1 MANAP
6 GRPSKACDVCKKQKI
21 RCSGERPSFLSSH
34 LDPVVLSA
42 LPRIEPASN
51 HDVFEGI
58 SPSLVNTL
66 VELYFDNVYQ
76 STLLLHKSTFMQS
89 LANQTIKAHN
99 LLSICAWGANF
110 YRDDSGKATLQD
122 QGLMTKWAKEAG
134 ALVFQDAEELND
146 DNLVT
151 FCNLSLCP
159 HSGLTFSLLTLPGN
173 ACQLLHINGTGPKN
187 GSSLEAELRR
197 RRFWA
202 CYLFHCFSC
211 EKLFR
216 FEAIADI
223 ENLPL
228 PWSEEDFAVGTSSSA
243 VATIANGVGS
253 GSIFAELIRGLN
265 LWSSVVS
272 VVRSEGDFNSRL
284 REIFRVENNISS
296 WWNDVPVAF
305 KLDASTVSSVPR
317 NSLPKIMLTNL
328 AYHQSLCALHSSI
341 VPLFCWSKG
350 DKAYSSAR
358 QLSAQVAFDHAV
370 VISNLISAILT
381 TSYPLSS
388 MPIFVAYA
396 AYSSCAIQIPF
407 LWCSEPSVKE
417 RAQSNIDANV
427 KMMQHMSSY
436 WKLASLLQLYVR
448 CLHNVHKRNPPVI
461 SGEPKYMDISAL
473 VDFDVDAS
481 LAKSSIL
488 QFAGILRSDEN
499 GYVKAGDETSDP
511 TMTTAP
517 GSGSALFDFQASD
530 HAANTSNPSTII
542 PQTPKQLDSGSIEW
556 PALDIFNSLI
566 DADMAGLFSI
576 DDNFDL
582 AFIDADQTSWDF
594 ASIADDIV
602 LAVTFSESPNFTTLN
617 HIQLIKMPITV
628 HHLQVSQSERIP
640 WLCEELGIEY
650 DLKQYKRSPLL
661 APANFKAL
669 HPMGAAPVITDG
681 STTLAES
688 CACIEYIS
696 HKYANGSLFLTPD
709 HPAYADFLYWWHYV
723 DGTLQTALG
732 RIMLIRSAK
741 LSDDNPV
748 VQFGKAKYRQAL
760 KLLDERVKSNE
771 WLAGEE
777 FTAADIMVVFPLTTM
792 RYFSP
797 YSLEEYPNVLKYLE
811 RIARRE
817 GFKKTMEKIDNS
829 MELSMG
835 ASPPQSPFKL

>member
-21 RCSGERPSFLSSH
+21 RCSGERPSCKRCVRLKNTCQYDTSRTHSRAAKGTRKSAGAHATSRSVHSSH
-34 LDPVVLSA
+34 LDPVVRPAFLS
-42 LPRIEPASN
+42 IEPASN
-51 HDVFEGI
+51 HDLFKVI
-58 SPSLVNTL
+58 APSLVNTL

-76 STLLLHKSTFMQS
+76 STLLLQKATFLQSVAYQTVKSH
-89 LANQTIKAHN
+89 I

-110 YRDDSGKATLQD
+110 YRDDSGKATLKD

-151 FCNLSLCP
+151 FCNLSLFW
-159 HSGLTFSLLTLPGN
+159 HSQGSWKISYLHKGN

-197 RRFWA
+197 RHFWA

-216 FEAIADI
+216 FEAISDI

-243 VATIANGVGS
+243 VATIANGTCS
-253 GSIFAELIRGLN
+253 GSIFAELIHGLN

-272 VVRSEGDFNSRL
+272 AVRSEGDLNSRL

-296 WWNDVPVAF
+296 WWDNVPVAF
-305 KLDASTVSSVPR
+305 KLDASTVSSIPR
-317 NSLPKIMLTNL
+317 NILPKIILTNL

-350 DKAYSSAR
+350 DKTYSSAR
-358 QLSAQVAFDHAV
+358 QLSAQVAFDHAIA
-370 VISNLISAILT
+370 ISSLISAILT
-381 TSYPLSS
+381 TGYPLSS

-407 LWCSEPSVKE
+407 LWCTEPSVKE
-417 RAQSNIDANV
+417 RAQSNIDANI
-427 KMMQHMSSY
+427 KMTQGMSSY

-488 QFAGILRSDEN
+488 QFAGMLRSDDN

-511 TMTTAP
+511 TTTTAA
-517 GSGSALFDFQASD
+517 GSGNVLSNPQLSD
-530 HAANTSNPSTII
+530 LTANTSNPSTII
-542 PQTPKQLDSGSIEW
+542 PQTPIQLDSGSIEW

-594 ASIADDIV
+594 AS
-602 LAVTFSESPNFTTLN
+602 
-617 HIQLIKMPITV
+617 M
-628 HHLQVSQSERIP
+628 
-640 WLCEELGIEY
+640 
-650 DLKQYKRSPLL
+650 
-661 APANFKAL
+661 
-669 HPMGAAPVITDG
+669 
-681 STTLAES
+681 
-688 CACIEYIS
+688 
-696 HKYANGSLFLTPD
+696 
-709 HPAYADFLYWWHYV
+709 
-723 DGTLQTALG
+723 
-732 RIMLIRSAK
+732 
-741 LSDDNPV
+741 
-748 VQFGKAKYRQAL
+748 
-760 KLLDERVKSNE
+760 
-771 WLAGEE
+771 
-777 FTAADIMVVFPLTTM
+777 
-792 RYFSP
+792 
-797 YSLEEYPNVLKYLE
+797 
-811 RIARRE
+811 
-817 GFKKTMEKIDNS
+817 
-829 MELSMG
+829 
-835 ASPPQSPFKL
+835 

>member
-6 GRPSKACDVCKKQKI
+6 GRPSKACDVCKKQKV
-21 RCSGERPSFLSSH
+21 RCSGERPSCKRCVRLKNTCEYGTNLIHPRQKRNATRAVTANGASQSVGSRR
-34 LDPVVLSA
+34 LAPVALSA
-42 LPRIEPASN
+42 NLNAESISN
-51 HDVFEGI
+51 HAFFQGI
-58 SPSLVNTL
+58 APSLVNTL

-76 STLLLHKSTFMQS
+76 STLLLHKAIFMQS
-89 LANQTIKAHN
+89 LADQTVKPHI

-110 YRDDSGKATLQD
+110 YRNETGKATLKE
-122 QGLMTKWAKEAG
+122 QGLMTKWAKKAG
-134 ALVFQDAEELND
+134 ALVFQDAEELSD

-151 FCNLSLCP
+151 FCNLSLFW
-159 HSGLTFSLLTLPGN
+159 HSQGSWRISYLHKGN

-216 FEAIADI
+216 FEAIADV

-228 PWSEEDFAVGTSSSA
+228 PWSEEDFAVGSSHSA
-243 VATIANGVGS
+243 IATIANGVCLA
-253 GSIFAELIRGLN
+253 SIFGELIRGLN
-265 LWSSVVS
+265 LWSSVVT
-272 VVRSEGDFNSRL
+272 VVKSDGDLNL
-284 REIFRVENNISS
+284 RVQEIFRVENNISS
-296 WWNDVPVAF
+296 WWNNVPGSF
-305 KLDASTVSSVPR
+305 KLDAPFVTSISQKD
-317 NSLPKIMLTNL
+317 LPKIILTNL
-328 AYHQSLCALHSSI
+328 VYHQSLCALHSSI
-341 VPLFCWSKG
+341 IPLFCWSKG
-350 DKAYSSAR
+350 DKTYSSAR
-358 QLSAQVAFDHAV
+358 QLSAQVAFDHATA
-370 VISNLISAILT
+370 ISSLISAILT
-381 TSYPLSS
+381 ASCPLSS

-407 LWCSEPSVKE
+407 LWCSELSVRE

-427 KMMQHMSSY
+427 KMIQGMSNY

-448 CLHNVHKRNPPVI
+448 CLHNVHKRNPPRI
-461 SGEPKYMDISAL
+461 CGEPKYMNISAL

-488 QFAGILRSDEN
+488 QFAGMLRSDEN

-511 TMTTAP
+511 TIASVAD
-517 GSGSALFDFQASD
+517 SGDITLDCQASRSFLD
-530 HAANTSNPSTII
+530 HSANTNNPNTTL
-542 PQTPKQLDSGSIEW
+542 PQTPNQFASGPSEW
-556 PALDIFNSLI
+556 PTLDIFNSLI
-566 DADMAGLFSI
+566 DADMAGLFP
-576 DDNFDL
+576 
-582 AFIDADQTSWDF
+582 FI
-594 ASIADDIV
+594 ICK
-602 LAVTFSESPNFTTLN
+602 SP
-617 HIQLIKMPITV
+617 
-628 HHLQVSQSERIP
+628 SQSASPGSAKNSALTMISNNTNA
-640 WLCEELGIEY
+640 L
-650 DLKQYKRSPLL
+650 PLL
-661 APANFKAL
+661 APADFKAL

-696 HKYANGSLFLTPD
+696 HKYANGSLFLPPS

-748 VQFGKAKYRQAL
+748 VQFGKVKSRQAL
-760 KLLDERVKSNE
+760 KLLDERVKNNE

-777 FTAADIMVVFPLTTM
+777 FTAADIMVMFPLTTM

-797 YSLEEYPNVLKYLE
+797 YSLEEYPNILKYLE
-811 RIARRE
+811 RIAGRK

>member
-272 VVRSEGDFNSRL
+272 VVRSEGDLNSRL
-284 REIFRVENNISS
+284 QEIFRVENNIYS
-296 WWNDVPVAF
+296 WWSNVPMAF
-305 KLDASTVSSVPR
+305 KLDASTISSIPR
-317 NSLPKIMLTNL
+317 KDLPKIILTNF

-341 VPLFCWSKG
+341 VPLFCWSRS
-350 DKAYSSAR
+350 DKIYSSAR

-370 VISNLISAILT
+370 AISSLISAVLT
-381 TSYPLSS
+381 TGYPLSS

-427 KMMQHMSSY
+427 KMMQGMSTY

-461 SGEPKYMDISAL
+461 SGEPKYMDVSAL

-481 LAKSSIL
+481 LAKSTIL
-488 QFAGILRSDEN
+488 QFAGMLRSDEN

-511 TMTTAP
+511 TTTTAAN
-517 GSGSALFDFQASD
+517 SGEAFDR
-530 HAANTSNPSTII
+530 AANTTYPNTII
-542 PQTPKQLDSGSIEW
+542 PQTPKQLDAGS
-556 PALDIFNSLI
+556 N
-566 DADMAGLFSI
+566 
-576 DDNFDL
+576 
-582 AFIDADQTSWDF
+582 
-594 ASIADDIV
+594 DIV